1 MFNKFIHVVFNSS
14 VLTPFILTIGISKV
28 WIEKNIII
36 GLVAIIISLVLL
48 LAQFIILTIA
58 KEQMVAK
65 KINISNVSQDKESW
79 ILAIYITYFV
89 PFVKSY
95 FGKSF
100 TISDWILVIIGAV
113 LLIVSQKTVNN
124 PVLKIIGYK
133 VYSIETEQGVDM
145 TLITRKDLRN
155 RHSLSRVIR
164 LFEYYV
170 MEV

>member
-14 VLTPFILTIGISKV
+14 VLTPFIFVIGISKV

-36 GLVAIIISLVLL
+36 GLVAIITSLALVA
-48 LAQFIILTIA
+48 AQFIILSIA
-58 KEQMVAK
+58 KKQMVAK

-89 PFVKSY
+89 PFVESY

-100 TISDWILVIIGAV
+100 TVGNWILVIIGTV
-113 LLIVSQKTVNN
+113 LLILSQKTVNN
-124 PVLKIIGYK
+124 PILKLIGYK
-133 VYSIETEQGVDM
+133 TYSIKTEQGVDM
-145 TLITRKDLRN
+145 TLITEKNLRN
-155 RHSLSRVIR
+155 RYSSSRVIR